1 MGESASS
8 GVPQFA
14 TAEYSGRPGDVTC
27 KSCVQKISGTFYRVN
42 GAPVCAECT
51 QRLQQTMPQDSHQAF
66 VRGVLF
72 GAGAAVAGFAIYVV
86 FAIATGLVAG
96 IVSLAVGYLVGKAIE
111 RGSGGVGGRRYQIAA
126 ALLTYMAVSLAAVPI
141 ALSVHMK
148 HNRAQQQAQ
157 AAAPAARP
165 AAAPETTPASA
176 SASAPATPA
185 AAATAPAA
193 PAAPSAPKVGFAKAV
208 GLLALLGLASPF
220 LDLADPAHG
229 IIGLIILLVGIRIA
243 WRLTAAKPLHISGPI
258 TERAPA
264 ASG

>member
-1 MGESASS
+1 MILLLHGESASS

-14 TAEYSGRPGDVTC
+14 TAEYSGRSGDVTC
-27 KSCVQKISGTFYRVN
+27 KSCAQKISGTFYRVN

-51 QRLQQTMPQDSHQAF
+51 QRLQQTMPQDSHQRF

-86 FAIATGLVAG
+86 FAIATGLIAG

-148 HNRAQQQAQ
+148 HNSAQQQAQ
-157 AAAPAARP
+157 AAAPAATP
-165 AAAPETTPASA
+165 AAAPEATRHPRQLPQSLRQQLQHRQHLQQHPRRRRAS
-176 SASAPATPA
+176 
-185 AAATAPAA
+185 
-193 PAAPSAPKVGFAKAV
+193 PK
-208 GLLALLGLASPF
+208 LLACSPCS
-220 LDLADPAHG
+220 DWHRHSWIWPT
-229 IIGLIILLVGIRIA
+229 RC
-243 WRLTAAKPLHISGPI
+243 TALSA
-258 TERAPA
+258 
-264 ASG
+264 